1 VLLPVLLLVSS
12 IFAQNLYIETLDEQK
27 SSNNLLVFR
36 FRVINNTPVTIRDAS
51 LRYCLTKSPNK
62 IVAVD
67 NYYVGNS
74 QVTLENVDSTNACF
88 SVKMDSI
95 PYGVFPNESGYSLGV
110 HYSDWTPR
118 NKTLD
123 ISNPQSSAFTRA
135 DNVALYIDK
144 TLLYGSDYQVVDDSD
159 AYLPEP
165 TPLSAFDGV
174 SVVLGPNE
182 PYRFV
187 WNHVDDA
194 ERYLLTVLREDST
207 LVHSAEYPTNVAD
220 VLLPVGRYLW
230 NVQAV
235 NSEKP
240 ARSLF
245 SHFSRMNLVDFRPSN
260 EGYRI
265 GGTDTIT
272 STDVR
277 KDTRLLNVNWGELAD
292 LRKWDT
298 IHAPLDPITRP
309 HDEEERERCWAVAI
323 YNLNHHY
330 RMANGQKGNLTLDEI
345 VALGHMYENAKSFYD
360 TATTPFP
367 LKYEDWKEKVKD
379 ASGPAVHVNSPAVSA
394 FPLNKGGYSNDESYM
409 LSWALNIPRPKEYST
424 NDDFQGD
431 QELITKMWIDSL
443 SDGKPIDVTQCNSQ
457 SSECK
462 DRRTAL
468 HSMIVDGY
476 RYRNDGSVEF
486 HFINTDNYGSHEWRV
501 FEVGDWRVWQFI
513 KSFFIISNVDTVRAT
528 LPEVHVDSD
537 SDGIMD
543 FDELY
548 RFESD
553 YLLKDT
559 DHDGI
564 DDKTEI
570 YSYVIREKVKKIVNR
585 TRDTIP
591 LNDSLQRFPWSEV
604 YSKETLADIDKDG
617 MRAENDDDSDGDG
630 MKDGEEDLNHNGVI
644 DSGETD
650 PYYNDNSDI
659 TKREIP
665 EDVLIY
671 ALDFVRVNDGVQLY
685 DKHTAVSCMDSCGV
699 VAESNEGLS
708 VVVGAKARVGNVYS
722 KGQVWVRNQGS
733 VGVVRYYGLP
743 QVFTTVLQSISSL
756 NEFYLG
762 LTDFNLYAYQW
773 PYHIPEITA
782 MFVNTNAEKIV
793 RAGECDTLKG
803 VVSFK
808 TIKVEAGGK
817 LYFDE
822 GEITVNNLQLD
833 ARATI
838 DFMKPGFSTILHVNE
853 KIQWNATIENENKSI
868 IATGF
873 KLYYYGSE
881 RFFVHGAWAGTII
894 APNAQLVLGQTHNK
908 ELYGQF
914 YAKSIIVHQYSK
926 VYRVPFKPQ
935 KLTTSSTL
943 LDVAWIGGRK

>member
-1 VLLPVLLLVSS
+1 MTLNKVLLPVLLFVPF
-12 IFAQNLYIETLDEQK
+12 IFAQSLYVETLDEQK
-27 SSNNLLVFR
+27 SSNNLLVLR

-51 LRYCLTKSPNK
+51 LRYCLTKSPDK
-62 IVAVD
+62 VMEMED
-67 NYYVGNS
+67 YYVGNS
-74 QVTLENVDSTNACF
+74 QVLLENIDSTNACL

-110 HYSDWTPR
+110 HYSDWKPR

-123 ISNPQSSAFTRA
+123 FSNPQSSTFTRA
-135 DNVALYIDK
+135 DNVALYIDE
-144 TLLYGSDYQVVDDSD
+144 TLLYGSDIQTANVED

-165 TPLSAFDGV
+165 SPLSAFDGV
-174 SVVLGPNE
+174 SVVLSPNE

-220 VLLPVGRYLW
+220 VQLPIGRYLW

-245 SHFSRMNLVDFRPSN
+245 SHFFRMNLVDFRPSN

-277 KDTRLLNVNWGELAD
+277 KDTRLLNVNWGELVD
-292 LRKWDT
+292 VRKWDT
-298 IHAPLDPITRP
+298 IHAPLDPVTRP
-309 HDEEERERCWAVAI
+309 YDEEEGHRCWAVAI

-330 RMANGQKGNLTLDEI
+330 RLANGQKGNLTLDEI
-345 VALGHMYENAKSFYD
+345 VALGHMYEESKSFYD

-367 LKYEDWKEKVKD
+367 LKYEDWREKVKRNG
-379 ASGPAVHVNSPAVSA
+379 SKSPAVAA
-394 FPLNKGGYSNDESYM
+394 FPLNEGGFGDFM
-409 LSWALNIPRPKEYST
+409 LSWALNIPKPQIYST
-424 NDDFQGD
+424 GDDFQGN

-443 SDGKPIDVTQCNSQ
+443 SDGKPIYVSQCNFQ
-457 SSECK
+457 SSECDK
-462 DRRTAL
+462 NNRQIGR
-468 HSMIVDGY
+468 HVMIVDGY
-476 RYRNDGSVEF
+476 RYGSDGSVEF
-486 HFINTDNYGSHEWRV
+486 HFLNTDNYGTHEWRL
-501 FEVGDWRVWQFI
+501 FEVGNWRVWQFI
-513 KSFFIISNVDTVRAT
+513 ESFFIISNVDNVRAT

-553 YLLKDT
+553 YRLKDT

-591 LNDSLQRFPWSEV
+591 LNDSLQRFPWKAV
-604 YSKETLADIDKDG
+604 YSKETLVDIDKDG
-617 MRAENDDDSDGDG
+617 KRAENDDDSDGDG
-630 MKDGEEDLNHNGVI
+630 MKDGDEDLNHNGI
-644 DSGETD
+644 FDTGETD
-650 PYYNDNSDI
+650 PYYNDNVI
-659 TKREIP
+659 LVENEIP
-665 EDVLIY
+665 NDIIVY
-671 ALDFVRVNDGVQLY
+671 ASDFVRVNDGVRLY
-685 DKHTAVSCMDSCGV
+685 DKHTATSCMDSCGV

-708 VVVGAKARVGNVYS
+708 VVVGANARVGNVYS

-743 QVFTTVLQSISSL
+743 QEFTTVLQSISSL
-756 NEFYLG
+756 NEFYIG
-762 LTDFNLYAYQW
+762 LTDFNLYEYQW
-773 PYHIPEITA
+773 PYHIPEFTA
-782 MFVNTNAEKIV
+782 KVVNSNAEKIV

-838 DFMKPGFSTILHVNE
+838 DFVKPGFSTILHVNE
-853 KIQWNATIENENKSI
+853 KIQWNTSVEYEDKTI
-868 IATGF
+868 IAKGF

-881 RFFVHGAWAGTII
+881 RFFVHGVWAGTII

-908 ELYGQF
+908 ELFGQF
-914 YAKSIIVHQYSK
+914 YGRSIVVHQYSK
-926 VYRVPFKPQ
+926 VFRIPFKPQ
-935 KLTTSSTL
+935 KSETSSTL